1 RASMAVAV
9 VEGKTVNVVGGEE
22 RRKRPRSFDPNNTG
36 QKLNEGWESVNYKRP
51 SRNVVSPQ
59 KIRHRM
65 MILMERLMKWMKIV
79 RMIGNFIIQKN
90 VLSRMDAVLA
100 GMVSNILA

>member
-1 RASMAVAV
+1 MSLTLSTSLA
-9 VEGKTVNVVGGEE
+9 
-22 RRKRPRSFDPNNTG
+22 FDPNNTG

-100 GMVSNILA
+100 GMVSNILAQVHTLVLTSAVS